1 MTTKTTYDR
10 YSDEAKQKLGE
21 RANNYAKENYK
32 RISLVLKPDVF
43 DIFEKLREKENLTRT
58 GLIEK
63 LLDNY
68 QNKC

>member
-10 YSDEAKQKLGE
+10 YSDEAKKKLGE
-21 RANNYAKENYK
+21 RANNYSKDNYK
-32 RISLVLKPDVF
+32 RISLILKPDVF
-43 DIFEKLREKENLTRT
+43 AVFEAIREQENLTRT

-68 QNKC
+68 QNKS